1 LRSACGRIKSTAK
14 ETFVPDNTDSVS
26 LAKLTDGFFILTTLT
41 SSRGNS
47 MSKDTKSCHRQTAAV
62 RHGQNRTM
70 EREHNEAIFTTSSF
84 VFDNA
89 EQAGLLFG
97 GQASGNV
104 YSRFTNPTVAG
115 FESRLAE
122 LENASH
128 CVAVASGMA
137 AINGTLLALLQ
148 SGDHV
153 VASSGLFGST
163 VTLLT
168 KVFEKFG
175 VQTSFVSLTDP
186 KQWKLA
192 IRPNTKLFF
201 LETPSNPLCEIA
213 DIEQIATIAHE
224 IDAVLVVDNAFMT
237 PILQR
242 PVEVGADIVVHT
254 ATKYLDGQGRCV
266 GGAIVTDNDAI
277 HEKLFAMLRTT
288 GPSMSPFNA
297 WTFVKGLETLPLRM
311 KHHCSNALAVAR
323 WLQNHPLVKR
333 VHYPG
338 LQSHPQHDLAKQ
350 LFSGFG
356 GIVSFEVAGG
366 KYDAWTM
373 IDGTEMLSITGNLGD
388 AKTTVTHPATTT
400 HSRITQEER
409 DRARITDS
417 LIRVS
422 VGLEHI
428 EDILADLELGLSKL
442 GAGG

>member
-1 LRSACGRIKSTAK
+1 MAK
-14 ETFVPDNTDSVS
+14 DSRPPH
-26 LAKLTDGFFILTTLT
+26 A
-41 SSRGNS
+41 
-47 MSKDTKSCHRQTAAV
+47 QTVAV
-62 RHGQNRTM
+62 RHGQKRTP
-70 EREHNEAIFTTSSF
+70 EREHNEAIFTTSSY

-89 EQAGLLFG
+89 EQAGMLFS
-97 GQASGNV
+97 GQEQGNV
-104 YSRFTNPTVAG
+104 YSRFTNPTVLG

-128 CVAVASGMA
+128 CVAVSSGMA
-137 AINGTLLALLQ
+137 AIHGTLLALLK

-153 VASSGLFGST
+153 VASSSLFGST
-163 VTLLT
+163 VSLLT
-168 KVFEKFG
+168 NVFEKFG
-175 VQTSFVSLTDP
+175 VQTSFVNLTDP

-213 DIEQIATIAHE
+213 DIRQISRIAHD
-224 IDAVLVVDNAFMT
+224 IDALLVVDNAFMT

-242 PVEVGADIVVHT
+242 PIENGADIVVHT

-266 GGAIVTDNDAI
+266 GGAIVTNESSI

-288 GPSMSPFNA
+288 GPCMSPFNA
-297 WTFVKGLETLPLRM
+297 WTFNKGLETLPIRM

-323 WLQNHPLVKR
+323 WLQTQSPVKR

-338 LQSHPQHDLAKQ
+338 LQSHPQHELAKQ

-356 GIVSFEVAGG
+356 GIVSFEIEGG

-373 IDGTEMLSITGNLGD
+373 IDSTEMLSITGNLGD
-388 AKTTVTHPATTT
+388 VKTTITHPATTT
-400 HSRITQEER
+400 HARISQEAR
-409 DRARITDS
+409 DRARITDT
-417 LIRVS
+417 LIRLS

-428 EDILADLELGLSKL
+428 EDILDDLELGLNKVDVISKIST
-442 GAGG
+442 

>member
-1 LRSACGRIKSTAK
+1 
-14 ETFVPDNTDSVS
+14 
-26 LAKLTDGFFILTTLT
+26 
-41 SSRGNS
+41 

-277 HEKLFAMLRTT
+277 HEKLLAMLRTT

-338 LQSHPQHDLAKQ
+338 LQSHPQHGLAKQ

-428 EDILADLELGLSKL
+428 ADILADLYLGLSKL
-442 GAGG
+442 GAGGYAAGPP

>member
-1 LRSACGRIKSTAK
+1 MA
-14 ETFVPDNTDSVS
+14 
-26 LAKLTDGFFILTTLT
+26 
-41 SSRGNS
+41 
-47 MSKDTKSCHRQTAAV
+47 KDTKPLHRQTIAV
-62 RHGQNRTM
+62 RHGQSRTK

-89 EQAGLLFG
+89 EQAGKLFSN
-97 GQASGNV
+97 QVPGNV

-122 LENASH
+122 LESASH
-128 CVAVASGMA
+128 CVAVSSGMA
-137 AINGTLLALLQ
+137 AITGTLLALLK

-153 VASSGLFGST
+153 VASSALFGST
-163 VTLLT
+163 VSLLT
-168 KVFEKFG
+168 TVFEKFG
-175 VQTSFVSLTDP
+175 VQTSFVSMTDP
-186 KQWKLA
+186 KQWNLA

-213 DIEQIATIAHE
+213 DIEQISRVAHD
-224 IDAVLVVDNAFMT
+224 IDALLVVDNAFMT

-242 PVEVGADIVVHT
+242 PIEIGADIVVHT
-254 ATKYLDGQGRCV
+254 ATKYLDGQGRCI
-266 GGAIVTDNDAI
+266 GGAIVADDASI

-297 WTFVKGLETLPLRM
+297 WTFIKGLETLPLRM

-323 WLQNHPLVKR
+323 WLQNHPQVKR

-356 GIVSFEVAGG
+356 GIVSFEVQGG
-366 KYDAWTM
+366 KYDAWAM
-373 IDGTEMLSITGNLGD
+373 IDATEMLSITGNLGD
-388 AKTTVTHPATTT
+388 VKTTITHPATTT
-400 HSRITQEER
+400 HSRISQEAR

-417 LIRVS
+417 LIRLS

-428 EDILADLELGLSKL
+428 EDILADLELGLSKVE
-442 GAGG
+442 GKA

>member
-1 LRSACGRIKSTAK
+1 MT
-14 ETFVPDNTDSVS
+14 
-26 LAKLTDGFFILTTLT
+26 
-41 SSRGNS
+41 
-47 MSKDTKSCHRQTAAV
+47 KDTKPLHRQTIAV

-89 EQAGLLFG
+89 EQAGKLFG
-97 GQASGNV
+97 NQSSGNV

-122 LENASH
+122 LESASH
-128 CVAVASGMA
+128 CVAVSSGMA
-137 AINGTLLALLQ
+137 AITGTLLALLK
-148 SGDHV
+148 SGDHIV
-153 VASSGLFGST
+153 SSSALFGST
-163 VTLLT
+163 VSLLT
-168 KVFEKFG
+168 TIFEKFG

-213 DIEQIATIAHE
+213 DIEQISSIAHE
-224 IDAVLVVDNAFMT
+224 IDALLVIDNAFMT

-242 PVEVGADIVVHT
+242 PIEIGADIVVHT
-254 ATKYLDGQGRCV
+254 ATKYLDGQGRCI
-266 GGAIVTDNDAI
+266 GGAIVTDDASI
-277 HEKLFAMLRTT
+277 HEKLFTMLRTT

-297 WTFVKGLETLPLRM
+297 WTFIKGLETLPLRM
-311 KHHCSNALAVAR
+311 RHHCSNALAVAR
-323 WLQNHPLVKR
+323 WLQNHSLVKR

-356 GIVSFEVAGG
+356 GIVSFEVQGG
-366 KYDAWTM
+366 KYDAWAM
-373 IDGTEMLSITGNLGD
+373 IDATEMLSITGNLGD
-388 AKTTVTHPATTT
+388 AKTTITHPATTT
-400 HSRITQEER
+400 HARITQEAR
-409 DRARITDS
+409 DRARISDS
-417 LIRVS
+417 LIRLS

-428 EDILADLELGLSKL
+428 EDILADLELGLSKV
-442 GAGG
+442 GGNR

>member
-1 LRSACGRIKSTAK
+1 MA
-14 ETFVPDNTDSVS
+14 
-26 LAKLTDGFFILTTLT
+26 
-41 SSRGNS
+41 
-47 MSKDTKSCHRQTAAV
+47 KDTNPLHRQTIAV

-84 VFDNA
+84 IFDNA
-89 EQAGLLFG
+89 EQAGKLFG
-97 GQASGNV
+97 NQASGNV

-128 CVAVASGMA
+128 CVAVSSGMA
-137 AINGTLLALLQ
+137 AITGTLLALLE
-148 SGDHV
+148 SGDHI
-153 VASSGLFGST
+153 VASSALFGST
-163 VTLLT
+163 VSLLT
-168 KVFEKFG
+168 NVFAKFG
-175 VQTSFVSLTDP
+175 VQTSFVSLTAP

-213 DIEQIATIAHE
+213 DIEQISRIAHE
-224 IDAVLVVDNAFMT
+224 IGALLVVDNAFMT
-237 PILQR
+237 PVLQR
-242 PVEVGADIVVHT
+242 PIETGADIVVHT
-254 ATKYLDGQGRCV
+254 ATKYLDGQGRCI
-266 GGAIVTDNDAI
+266 GGAIVTDDASI

-323 WLQNHPLVKR
+323 WLKNHPLVKR

-356 GIVSFEVAGG
+356 GIVSFEVQGG
-366 KYDAWTM
+366 KYDAWAM
-373 IDGTEMLSITGNLGD
+373 IDATEMLSITGNLGD
-388 AKTTVTHPATTT
+388 VKTTITHPATTT
-400 HSRITQEER
+400 HSRITQEAR

-417 LIRVS
+417 LIRLS

-428 EDILADLELGLSKL
+428 EDILADLELGLSKVQ
-442 GAGG
+442 GSG